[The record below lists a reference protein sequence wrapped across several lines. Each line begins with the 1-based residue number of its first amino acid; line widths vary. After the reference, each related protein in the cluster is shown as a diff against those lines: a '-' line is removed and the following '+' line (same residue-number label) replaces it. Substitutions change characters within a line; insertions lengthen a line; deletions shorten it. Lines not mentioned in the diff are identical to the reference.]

1 MPRVL
6 VADDDDQLR
15 GVVVDWLESQ
25 KFEVEQVN
33 SGVAAKAVLENASF
47 DVMILDWQMPGLSGV
62 EVCRW
67 FREKGG
73 TTPVLMLTAKDEIK
87 DKEMGF
93 GAGVDDY
100 LTKPFILRELSAR
113 LTALLRRGSV
123 AASLVVEF
131 GPLKV
136 DPDKHLVTV
145 NGAPIKVSPTEFS
158 ILDFLAR
165 HPGQVFNTTAL
176 LDRVWKSTAD
186 VSPDTVRVYIRRLR
200 DKFKEAG
207 YPELLANIHGVGY
220 KLQLPE

>member
-6 VADDDDQLR
+6 VADDDEQLR
-15 GVVVDWLESQ
+15 GVVTDWLESQ
-25 KFEVEQVN
+25 KFDIVSVN
-33 SGVAAKAVLENASF
+33 SGSACKEVLEQQSF

-87 DKEMGF
+87 DKEIGF

-113 LTALLRRGSV
+113 LSALLRRGAV
-123 AASLVVEF
+123 ATSLVVEF

-136 DPDKHLVTV
+136 DPDKHLVTLE
-145 NGAPIKVSPTEFS
+145 GAPIKVSPTEFS

-207 YPELLANIHGVGY
+207 HPELLQNIHGVGY
-220 KLQLPE
+220 KLQMPE

>member
-25 KFEVEQVN
+25 KFDVEQVN